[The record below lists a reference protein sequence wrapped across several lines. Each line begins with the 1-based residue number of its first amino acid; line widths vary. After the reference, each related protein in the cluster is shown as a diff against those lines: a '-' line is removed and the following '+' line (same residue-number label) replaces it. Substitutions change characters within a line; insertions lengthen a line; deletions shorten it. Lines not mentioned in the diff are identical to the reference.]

1 MLPDALQRQVERG
14 RVPQADLLHFLFFW
28 RRPRGGAELEVGVD
42 VLVLLLLDL
51 LHLVNTMAVNV
62 MVMSRTC
69 SRTMRTVTTVTMM
82 LKLMVPIVPA
92 LVLHMQPLFISSDLL
107 NELRIPQNAC
117 RECLEVHAVA
127 LPDALTTG
135 SATSHPL
142 TLSVAAHYCT
152 RTSKSK
158 TARHPAASD
167 ALPLPALALALLLVL
182 PARDMP
188 TIILLTPQAAALAGS
203 DSPKS
208 PSLLSFSSGAKPASN
223 ATSQLGWLL

>member
-14 RVPQADLLHFLFFW
+14 RVPQADLLHFCFGW

-62 MVMSRTC
+62 MVMRTC
-69 SRTMRTVTTVTMM
+69 YRTMRTVTTVTMM
-82 LKLMVPIVPA
+82 LMVPIVPA

-135 SATSHPL
+135 SATSHPR
-142 TLSVAAHYCT
+142 TSSVAAHYCT

-208 PSLLSFSSGAKPASN
+208 PSILSFSSGAKPASN